1 MINILC
7 QPNLVQKK
15 HRLKHSTR
23 IMRLSVFFIICFT
36 FSTMAKDVSSQN
48 AIVTLNKEH
57 ATISEILND
66 IEEQTDYLFLYNKK
80 NVNVNRT
87 TSVKV
92 KEQTVANVLKE
103 LFKDTPVSYLIE
115 GKHIILS
122 RKEIK
127 NISPENH
134 TVIQKDNI
142 ISGVVK
148 DKNGEMIIGANVII
162 KGTSTGTIT
171 DINGMFTLNNISE
184 KDILQISFIGYLSK
198 EVPVNQQKQFIIT
211 LLEDA
216 QKLEEVVVIGYGTS
230 KRKDVTGSISSIAA
244 EDLTVVPAVSLNQAL
259 QGKSA
264 GVQITLDNHAPGGDV
279 NVLIRGKSS
288 ITQSNSPIYVV
299 DGIIMEGTLS
309 NINVN
314 DIASIDILK
323 DASAAAIYGARAA
336 NGVVIVTTKRG
347 EIGKGKINF
356 SVSTS
361 IQSAS
366 NLPKMLTAQ
375 QLAEIRI
382 EGEVNKALD
391 QVYSANPR
399 IDIDEYRTLFNNL
412 KTQYAKNLPS
422 TMFSDLER
430 QTLEEGKS
438 YDWYD
443 QIAQTGLVQDYTLS
457 FSGATEKSNYYI
469 SANYFDHRGLIVDSR
484 HKRYAFRVNLEQKVK
499 DWLKIGINSN
509 FTNTNTTAA
518 GSSIAQGLGA
528 NPLYP
533 FKVDGKDPL
542 DIKFYTADGQT
553 NPVLSRN
560 IKNDSESKRYSAN
573 VYLLLN
579 FTPNLFFKT
588 NMAIDNVNN
597 FSGYFAPSSIKEGQS
612 TQGVATIINKSWI
625 DVMWENTLNYSTLIK
640 NKHAIN
646 VMVGNTLQTNQ
657 YKGSQLNGTGFAT
670 DILGYNSIQGASS
683 FPASSQWSSKEKWQ
697 IASFIARANYTFDD
711 KYLVTV
717 TGRYD
722 GNSKY
727 GTENKWG
734 FFPSFAGAWRIS
746 NESFMKHIKQIND
759 LKFRIGY
766 GELGNSNLSPY
777 ASFTKIV
784 PGVTVGPDG
793 KAVNTLQNTDQ
804 NMGNPR
810 LKWERQR
817 QINAGLDITALENRV
832 HASIDIYQ
840 TKNKDL
846 VLRTPMPVTTGYLNM
861 YTNVG
866 ELQNKGIEIAIGG
879 RIIDKDVKWDV
890 DFNWSKNINKLTQ
903 LYGGLTERIN
913 NVSSPLDAG
922 WWVGEPLGTIYTY
935 RHEGIWQWNDD
946 PELMDTMKDGR
957 VGGDRFYPGENKLAD
972 LDNDGVITG
981 TDREIVGYTDPKGY
995 GGFSTNISY
1004 KNFSLNAAFNYVYG
1018 NKIFNRSYHE
1028 YTLGAGYGWTNM
1040 MTDQL
1045 NRWSVENQ
1053 GGEIPRAHSTNLDR
1067 MLISSRLMQNGSYLR
1082 MKAVTLAYD
1091 FPQKL
1096 IRPMFMSNLRLY
1108 ITGENLFTITKFKGG
1123 DPESPGTV
1131 EFETYPNSKAV
1142 IFGLNVSF

>member
-15 HRLKHSTR
+15 HRLNRLGR
-23 IMRLSVFFIICFT
+23 IMKLSVFLFFCFT
-36 FSTMAKDVSSQN
+36 FSIMAKEVSSQN
-48 AIVTLNKEH
+48 AKVTLNKQGASIGEV
-57 ATISEILND
+57 LNE
-66 IEEQTDYLFLYNKK
+66 IEEQTEYLFLYNKK
-80 NVNVNRT
+80 NVNVNRS
-87 TSVKV
+87 TSIRVT
-92 KEQTVANVLKE
+92 EQSVSNVLDE
-103 LFKDTPVSYLIE
+103 LFDGSSVSYTME

-122 RKEIK
+122 RKEATA
-127 NISPENH
+127 NIPAPKSAQ
-134 TVIQKDNI
+134 QKGTA

-148 DKNGEMIIGANVII
+148 DKSGETIIGANVVI
-162 KGTSTGTIT
+162 KGTTSGTIT
-171 DINGMFTLNNISE
+171 NVDGQFVLSGTSA
-184 KDILQISFIGYLSK
+184 KDILLVSYIGYLSK
-198 EVPVNQQKQFIIT
+198 EVPVENQQTFNIT

-216 QKLEEVVVIGYGTS
+216 QKLEEVVVVGYGTT
-230 KRKDVTGSISSIAA
+230 KRKDVTGSISSVSA
-244 EDLTVVPAVSLNQAL
+244 ENLTAVPAASLNQAL

-264 GVQITLDNHAPGGDV
+264 GVQITLGNHAPGGDV

-347 EIGKGKINF
+347 EIGQSKINF
-356 SVSTS
+356 SATTS

-366 NLPKMLTAQ
+366 NLPKMINAQ
-375 QLAEIRI
+375 QLADIRI
-382 EGEVNKALD
+382 EGEANRALD
-391 QVYSANPR
+391 KVYGANPGMS
-399 IDIDEYRTLFNNL
+399 IDEYRTQFNNL
-412 KTQYAKNLPS
+412 KTQYAKDMPA

-430 QTLEEGKS
+430 QTLSDGKS

-457 FSGATEKSNYYI
+457 FSGATEKTNYYI
-469 SANYFDHRGLIVDSR
+469 SANYFDHKGLIVDSR

-509 FTNTNTTAA
+509 FTNTNTTTA
-518 GSSIAQGLGA
+518 GSSIAQGIGA

-542 DIKFYTADGQT
+542 DIKFYTADGQS
-553 NPVLSRN
+553 NPILSRN
-560 IKNDSESKRYSAN
+560 VKNDSESRRYSAN

-579 FTPNLFFKT
+579 FSPNLFFKT

-597 FSGYFAPSSIKEGQS
+597 FSGYFAPSSIKEGLS
-612 TQGVATIINKSWI
+612 TQGTAQIVNKSWI
-625 DVMWENTLNYSTLIK
+625 DVMWENTLNYSKLIK
-640 NKHAIN
+640 KKHAIN
-646 VMVGNTLQTNQ
+646 VMVGNTIQTNQ
-657 YKGSQLNGTGFAT
+657 YKGNQQYGTGFAT
-670 DILGYNSIQGASS
+670 DVLGYNSIQGASS
-683 FPASSQWSSKEKWQ
+683 FPSVNQWSSKEKWQ
-697 IASFIARANYTFDD
+697 IASFIARVNYTFDD
-711 KYLVTV
+711 KYLFTA

-746 NESFMKHIKQIND
+746 NESFMKGIKSIND
-759 LKFRIGY
+759 LKFRVGY

-793 KAVNTLQNTDQ
+793 STQNTLQNTDQ
-804 NMGNPR
+804 NMGNPT

-832 HASIDIYQ
+832 HASVDIYK
-840 TKNKDL
+840 TSNKDL
-846 VLRTPMPVTTGYLNM
+846 VLRTPLPVTTGYLNM

-866 ELQNKGIEIAIGG
+866 ELENKGIEIAIGG
-879 RIIDKDVKWDV
+879 RIIDKEVKWDM
-890 DFNWSKNINKLTQ
+890 DFNWSKNVNKLTK

-913 NVSSPLDAG
+913 SVSSPLGAG
-922 WWVGEPLGTIYTY
+922 WWVGQPLGTIYTY
-935 RHEGIWQWNDD
+935 RHEGLWQWDD
-946 PELMDTMKDGR
+946 DQELMDTMKDGK

-972 LDNDGVITG
+972 LDGDGVISG

-995 GGFSTNISY
+995 GGFSTNVSY
-1004 KNFSLNAAFNYVYG
+1004 KNFSLNAVFNYVYG
-1018 NKIFNRSYHE
+1018 NKIFNRAYHE
-1028 YTLGAGYGWTNM
+1028 YTLGAGYGWTNL
-1040 MTDQL
+1040 MTDNL
-1045 NRWSVENQ
+1045 DRWSVDNQ
-1053 GGEIPRAHSTNLDR
+1053 NGEIPRAHSTNLDR

-1082 MKAVTLAYD
+1082 MKALTFAYD
-1091 FPQKL
+1091 FPQKMIKPL
-1096 IRPMFMSNLRLY
+1096 FMSNLRLY
-1108 ITGENLFTITKFKGG
+1108 ITAENLFTLTQFRGG